1 MLALYE
7 TFSCLKDDYNEFKPA
22 KWDSPE
28 SAATTDTE
36 VEYTK
41 KFIIHA
47 PQSFSLDLPIF
58 HPILNHQ
65 FTASIKSILY
75 WSKTKDGLHA
85 EIKQIHPNSIFLN
98 AIQALKS
105 DVKAFTEAE
114 ISKSTVLL
122 IA

>member
-1 MLALYE
+1 MEPNNNLMAHILDSRPPLETIPTPAGPLY
-7 TFSCLKDDYNEFKPA
+7 LIHKDYKLD
-22 KWDSPE
+22 
-28 SAATTDTE
+28 TTS
-36 VEYTK
+36 
-41 KFIIHA
+41 IHA